1 MYGTVQ
7 HNVKTRCAAHAQHC
21 QDSATCEMLPLMQC
35 MLDACIASNFTQ
47 VRALNAY
54 VVVFEVTC
62 TSEVTRES
70 VNDITMGPLV

>member
-1 MYGTVQ
+1 
-7 HNVKTRCAAHAQHC
+7 
-21 QDSATCEMLPLMQC
+21 MQC